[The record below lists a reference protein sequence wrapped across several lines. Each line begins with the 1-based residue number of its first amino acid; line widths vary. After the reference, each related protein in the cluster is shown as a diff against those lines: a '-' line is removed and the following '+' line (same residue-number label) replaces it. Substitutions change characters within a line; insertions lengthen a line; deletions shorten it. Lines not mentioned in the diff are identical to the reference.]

1 MFHAPAEIV
10 LGQARGQRG
19 DERSAADERFSREEP
34 SGKPS
39 LRGRAY
45 VDEIH
50 VEAGLA
56 GCISGGSRES
66 GVADDSDLANAC
78 VHHRLQLEGDE
89 RRVGDWRE
97 LTPKRAE

>member
-1 MFHAPAEIV
+1 MVCGVRVPELATTTRAPSLLSYEMFHAAAEIV

-34 SGKPS
+34 SGQPS
-39 LRGRAY
+39 LRGRVY

-56 GCISGGSRES
+56 DCISGGSSR
-66 GVADDSDLANAC
+66 V
-78 VHHRLQLEGDE
+78 
-89 RRVGDWRE
+89 RRR
-97 LTPKRAE
+97 